1 MYGHKCF
8 FQIDND
14 PKHIFKVVGK
24 WLMYNTQGSEVS
36 ISRKSQVP
44 ELNPIENLCWEIK
57 KYVKERRPTDLIQ
70 FQQQHFTQVKQWQ
83 GKANKY

>member
-14 PKHIFKVVGK
+14 PKHIFRVVGK
-24 WLMYNTQGSEVS
+24 WLMYNTQGSEVT

-44 ELNPIENLCWEIK
+44 ELNLIENLC
-57 KYVKERRPTDLIQ
+57 
-70 FQQQHFTQVKQWQ
+70 
-83 GKANKY
+83 